1 MSLKLAD
8 RVRERVQSVFA
19 DMSEESNLRA
29 LSAPEALREFMVDAF
44 ATIVRA
50 LQAEDGSGA
59 EKKAAAMELAAKFYD
74 SVLAPLEIPYV
85 PDSVADPLL
94 RVMFLKMADY
104 VIDSIVAWLKSVSVD
119 QTVAAFRTSG
129 N

>member
-1 MSLKLAD
+1 MSLVD
-8 RVRERVQSVFA
+8 RVRERVKSVFD
-19 DMSEESNLRA
+19 DMSEEASVRN

-44 ATIVRA
+44 AAIVRS
-50 LQAEDGSGA
+50 LQSEDATG
-59 EKKAAAMELAAKFYD
+59 EQKKAAAMKLAEQFYD
-74 SVLAPLEIPYV
+74 SVLAPLDIPYV

-94 RVMFLKMADY
+94 KVVYLKMADY